1 MWLIFLHVEDSQAA
15 ILQDALP
22 QMVPLLNCDG
32 IGVNQHVS
40 SILIELAQYGNF
52 S

>member
-1 MWLIFLHVEDSQAA
+1 MWLIFPHVEDSRAA

-22 QMVPLLNCDG
+22 QMVTLFNCDDV
-32 IGVNQHVS
+32 GVNQHVS
-40 SILIELAQYGNF
+40 SILIELAQYGEF